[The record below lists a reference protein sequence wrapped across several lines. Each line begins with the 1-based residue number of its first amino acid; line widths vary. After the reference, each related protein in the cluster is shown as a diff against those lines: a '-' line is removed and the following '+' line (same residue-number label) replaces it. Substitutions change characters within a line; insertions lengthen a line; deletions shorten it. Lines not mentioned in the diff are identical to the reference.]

1 MTPHSPRHAPYHTP
15 PQSFRHRLPGSA
27 AADTSPGSTA
37 RAASTS
43 PSSLIRILYGL
54 RSRLERSVLNGSVMI
69 ASDPTHAK
77 HGRLRRIVRS
87 FIQDDDE
94 ALATFVDVLVREPG
108 ATA

>member
-1 MTPHSPRHAPYHTP
+1 
-15 PQSFRHRLPGSA
+15 
-27 AADTSPGSTA
+27 
-37 RAASTS
+37 
-43 PSSLIRILYGL
+43 
-54 RSRLERSVLNGSVMI
+54 VLNGSVMI

-108 ATA
+108 AAA